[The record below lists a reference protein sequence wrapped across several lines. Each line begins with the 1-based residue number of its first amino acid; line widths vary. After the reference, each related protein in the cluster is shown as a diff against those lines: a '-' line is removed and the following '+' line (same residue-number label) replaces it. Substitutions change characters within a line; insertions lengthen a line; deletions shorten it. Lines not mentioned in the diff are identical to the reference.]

1 MTEEI
6 AAETKQ
12 LRTCI
17 NNLIG
22 IVALPAIW
30 TGSDSAE
37 VVRTLIDM
45 LVGMLQLDFVYV
57 RLNHSTAELPLEV
70 CRYSH
75 THSETDLP
83 PEIGELLKSWSGG
96 HLDEWPRL
104 VRGVLGNKDLLIIP
118 LPLGIK
124 GDLGILLAGSQ
135 RVDFPEPTER
145 LLLTVAANQVAVWL
159 QGARLLDTQKRVAEQ
174 LDQKV
179 AQRTEELAAA
189 NRELQKEIAKQQTI
203 SLENTRLYRNL
214 EDRERKIQRLIDSN
228 IIGIV
233 IWDLD
238 GRLLDANDAFLRMV
252 RYDRE
257 DLKAGLRWFEMTPP
271 EWQEVHARY
280 EAEELKATGMMQ
292 AREKEYFRKDG
303 SRVPVL
309 IGAACFEGQPSQGVA
324 YILDLSEQKRVE
336 EALRQSESYLSQA
349 QELAHFGSWAWA
361 IPRLNGLYASE
372 EWYRIWGF
380 APRDGIPAWEERLQR
395 IHHEDR
401 NQYQAAINRAVAEK
415 SDYDVQ
421 FRILCP
427 HSPVKYIH
435 SIGHPVLDSS
445 GELAQFVGVT
455 IDITEQKVAEE
466 ALRSSQTYLM
476 EAQKLTHTG
485 SCAIDGSRQIQ
496 YWSDQMFEIFG
507 FDPEQG
513 LPTFDQWAQR
523 IHPEDRD
530 KFRVAGD
537 KTFLEK
543 VHCDTEFRIVRPDGT
558 LKHIHGIGHPL
569 LSPSGELIQVVGTM
583 VDITERKRSEQERE
597 RLREV
602 HRVVVE
608 TASDAVISA
617 DETGVIQFANPATM
631 RVFGYDPK
639 ELIGKPLTILMPEAM
654 RDLHEK
660 GFGRYLTTGQRHINW
675 QGTELIGLRK
685 DGQQFPV
692 EVSFGELTT
701 NGHRVFT
708 GFLRD
713 ITERKLAEEG
723 RERLRQMQADL
734 AHITRV
740 STMGELTASLAHEIK
755 QPIGAAV
762 TNAEAC
768 IRLID
773 RQEPDLSEAREAALE
788 TIRDARRAADI
799 IDRVRSLY
807 QKGSSELENVD
818 LNYLIEEMVIVM
830 GSEANRHAVTI
841 YSDLA
846 PELPHVTAD
855 RVQLQQALMNLM
867 LNGIEAMQAT
877 GGQLRLKSQ
886 LARDGQLLVSVSDTG
901 IGVPIQN
908 LDKIFDA
915 FFTTKTRGTGLGLVI
930 TRSIVQSHGGQIWVT
945 ANSGPGTTFNFTLPV
960 QEAAGR

>member
-1 MTEEI
+1 MTDET
-6 AAETKQ
+6 AAEAKQ

-30 TGSDSAE
+30 AGSDAAE
-37 VVRTLIDM
+37 IVRTLLDT
-45 LVGMLQLDFVYV
+45 LVGMLRLDFVYM
-57 RLNHSTAELPLEV
+57 RLKHSTGELPLEV
-70 CRYSH
+70 CRYSC
-75 THSETDLP
+75 THSETGLP
-83 PEIGELLKSWSGG
+83 PKTMEFLNSWSGG
-96 HLDEWPRL
+96 HLGEWPRL
-104 VRGVLGNKDLLIIP
+104 VRDTLGDTDLSITP

-124 GDLGILLAGSQ
+124 GEVGILVAGSQ

-145 LLLTVAANQVAVWL
+145 LLLSVAANQVAVWL
-159 QGARLLDTQKRVAEQ
+159 QGARLLNDQKRLTEE

-189 NRELQKEIAKQQTI
+189 NRELQKEISKQQSI

-214 EDRERKIQRLIDSN
+214 EDRERKIRRLIDSN

-238 GRLLDANDAFLRMV
+238 GRLLDANDAFLRML

-257 DLKAGLRWFEMTPP
+257 DLQAGLRWFEMTPP

-292 AREKEYFRKDG
+292 VREKEYFRKDG

-309 IGAACFEGQPSQGVA
+309 IGAACFEDQPNQGVA

-336 EALRQSESYLSQA
+336 EALRQSESYLAQA
-349 QELAHFGSWAWA
+349 QELAHIGSWAWA
-361 IPRLNGLYASE
+361 IPRLHGLHASE

-380 APRDGIPAWEERLQR
+380 DPRDGIPAWEERLQR
-395 IHHEDR
+395 IHHDDR
-401 NQYQAAINRAVAEK
+401 TQYQAAINRAVAEK

-421 FRILCP
+421 FRILRP

-455 IDITEQKVAEE
+455 IDITEQTIAEE

-476 EAQKLTHTG
+476 EAQRLTHTG

-496 YWSDQMFEIFG
+496 YWSDQMFQIFG

-558 LKHIHGIGHPL
+558 IKHIHGIGHPV
-569 LSPSGELIQVVGTM
+569 LSPSGELVQVVGTM

-617 DETGVIQFANPATM
+617 DERGVIQLANPATM

-639 ELIGKPLTILMPEAM
+639 ELIGKSLTVLMPEAM

-660 GFGRYLTTGQRHINW
+660 GFGRYLATGQRHMNW

-708 GFLRD
+708 GFIRD
-713 ITERKLAEEG
+713 ITERKQAEEG

-740 STMGELTASLAHEIK
+740 STVGELTASLAHEIK

-768 IRLID
+768 IRLLSRD
-773 RQEPDLSEAREAALE
+773 QPDLPEAREAALE
-788 TIRDARRAADI
+788 MIRDARRAADI
-799 IDRVRSLY
+799 IERVRSLY
-807 QKGSSELENVD
+807 QKGSSQLERVD
-818 LNYLIEEMVIVM
+818 VNQLIEDMANM
-830 GSEANRHAVTI
+830 MTAEANRQSVKIGT
-841 YSDLA
+841 DLA
-846 PELPHVTAD
+846 NGLPIVNAD
-855 RVQLQQALMNLM
+855 RVQLQQAFMNLM
-867 LNGIEAMQAT
+867 LNGIEAMRGTT
-877 GGQLRLKSQ
+877 GELSIKSQ
-886 LARDGQLLVSVSDTG
+886 LREDGQVLISISDTG
-901 IGVPIQN
+901 IGLPPGKINQ
-908 LDKIFDA
+908 IFDA
-915 FFTTKTRGTGLGLVI
+915 FFTTKPQGTGLGLMI
-930 TRSIVQSHGGQIWVT
+930 TRSIVESHGGRIWAT
-945 ANSGPGTTFNFTLPV
+945 ANSGPGATFQFTLPIM
-960 QEAAGR
+960 EGGGR